1 MTTNYRETSP
11 WSKKAFD
18 IAATFSKLFET
29 SITDLADLTGFLLLS
44 EKVARLVI
52 LGSARGGLAKPQYLV
67 ELVRRVATD
76 SVELQVCQIGCYV
89 EFNSEPTTE
98 EGNKS
103 FLRWFPDPH
112 TLAAIH
118 ALVKEPKKKQFGSI
132 TEKALLKIINERVT
146 KKTMHQPFSSMKQFC
161 KAASMFV
168 MDSAQIALPAYLA
181 RFMTGETSS
190 VSISASS
197 LQSLWGAT
205 SSETRSGRTDTL
217 ESTQTVN
224 THIKGKP
231 SISSKSFLSRLRRA
245 LRVKDSKGQLIQRRR
260 VIDELLSLN
269 ECEHSL
275 AEMLLLEFMIHGVR
289 NQGWAISSA
298 NTYLSHIAGPWLTET
313 NDLAVDKLHSSQM
326 TRLFN
331 LLMKTSEKNVSAAEK
346 ASILNQFF
354 AFNHKVFG
362 LELPDSSRGQF
373 KSVQNVRNYVISET
387 NFVTLC
393 NEVSSNPDHQN
404 LIGEGLV
411 QCLILMA
418 RCGLRPSEVTKL
430 RIKDVEPSAE
440 HYIFIRENQYG
451 TNKTYSAR
459 RKIPLSI
466 MLLPTEFSFFK
477 RYFVRRAHEVGAK
490 RNYLLFPSCANTN
503 LPYTL
508 ADFHREFSKP
518 LTRICGEAVYTYH
531 LRHKAISVFQAVLCS
546 SLLADAIPYEKAQ
559 IAVIR
564 KYFQTLVGRDVI
576 YQIATFAGHLSPEIT
591 FHNYMH
597 FTDTVLFEHL
607 TKNQKSMHRDYWESL
622 ANVSK
627 HIITRRCATEYPES
641 EEMQAVLI
649 ELLCGKK
656 AASKLGQ
663 ERATG
668 RIELQLRPRKA
679 TYQECL
685 SALKSLERGK
695 TLTQVTV
702 QLGVDAAQLFLW
714 YEIAR
719 ELAGLSTTKGSPR
732 LFPSASKNKL
742 APIPPPSTLE
752 QAKADLIIESA
763 RQLYR
768 NSKEAL
774 VWLVRFVVTNAMN
787 SHSYIIFNDIA
798 TFERFMTVA
807 SQLTI
812 PEDWKIRLDP
822 PEEYATD
829 ALKTWKQADKCLTIS
844 MSNNPVKTRKFPLGR
859 VYVHFLYPRD
869 PSEKDSKP
877 RKSSNG
883 FKYVCHLLAIMI
895 PEVFIRKV
903 GDKYQI

>member
-1 MTTNYRETSP
+1 MITNQRETSP

-29 SITDLADLTGFLLLS
+29 SITDLTDHTGFLLRS

-52 LGSARGGLAKPQYLV
+52 LASSRGGLAKPQYLV

-89 EFNSEPTTE
+89 EFNCEPTAE
-98 EGNKS
+98 ERNKS

-112 TLAAIH
+112 TLAAIY
-118 ALVKEPKKKQFGSI
+118 ALVKEPKKRQFGSI

-146 KKTMHQPFSSMKQFC
+146 KRTTHQSFSSMKQFC

-168 MDSAQIALPAYLA
+168 IDSAQIALPAYLA

-190 VSISASS
+190 ISISASS

-205 SSETRSGRTDTL
+205 SSETEPGKSDTL
-217 ESTQTVN
+217 ESTRTV
-224 THIKGKP
+224 TAHIKGKP

-245 LRVKDSKGQLIQRRR
+245 LRIKDSKEQLIPRER
-260 VIDELLSLN
+260 VIDELLALN

-275 AEMLLLEFMIHGVR
+275 AEMLLLEFMIHGIC

-298 NTYLSHIAGPWLTET
+298 NTYLSHIAAPWLTET
-313 NDLAVDKLHSSQM
+313 DDLAVEKLNSSQM
-326 TRLFN
+326 TRLFD
-331 LLMKTSEKNVSAAEK
+331 LLMKASEDNVSAGEK
-346 ASILNQFF
+346 AGVLNQLF

-373 KSVQNVRNYVISET
+373 NSVQNVRNYVISET

-393 NEVSSNPDHQN
+393 NEISSNPDHQN

-411 QCLILMA
+411 LCLILMA
-418 RCGLRPSEVTKL
+418 RCGLRPSEVIKL
-430 RIKDVEPSAE
+430 RVKDVEPSAE

-466 MLLPTEFSFFK
+466 MLPPKEFCLFK
-477 RYFVRRAHEVGAK
+477 RYFTRRAHDIGEK
-490 RNYLLFPSCANTN
+490 RNYLLFPSCANAN

-508 ADFHREFSKP
+508 MDFHREFSKP
-518 LTRICGEAVYTYH
+518 LTRICGESVHTYH

-546 SLLADAIPYEKAQ
+546 SLLAGALPYEKAQ
-559 IAVIR
+559 TAMIR

-576 YQIATFAGHLSPEIT
+576 YQIATFAGHLSPKIT

-597 FTDTVLFEHL
+597 FTDIVLFEHL
-607 TKNQKSMHRDYWESL
+607 TKNQESMHRDYWEAL
-622 ANVSK
+622 ADVSK
-627 HIITRRCATEYPES
+627 HIITRRCATDHPEN
-641 EEMQAVLI
+641 EEIQAVLI

-663 ERATG
+663 ERAAG
-668 RIELQLRPRKA
+668 GVEFQLSPRKV

-685 SALKSLERGK
+685 SALKSIERGK

-714 YEIAR
+714 FESAR

-732 LFPSASKNKL
+732 LFPSGSKNKL
-742 APIPPPSTLE
+742 APIPPPSALE
-752 QAKADLIIESA
+752 QAKADTIIRRA
-763 RQLYR
+763 RVLYKA
-768 NSKEAL
+768 SKVEL
-774 VWLVRFVVTNAMN
+774 VWLINFVVTNAMN
-787 SHSYIIFNDIA
+787 SHSYIIFNDVA
-798 TFERFMTVA
+798 TFERFMKVA
-807 SQLTI
+807 SKLTI
-812 PEDWKIRLDP
+812 AEDWKIRLDP

-829 ALKTWKQADKCLTIS
+829 ALKTWKQVDQCLTIS
-844 MSNNPVKTRKFPLGR
+844 MTNNPVKTRKFPLGR

-869 PSEKDSKP
+869 PSQKDTMP

-883 FKYVCHLLAIMI
+883 FKFVCHLLAIMI
-895 PEVFIRKV
+895 PES
-903 GDKYQI
+903 